1 MRAFRVSRVA
11 AVPPLPSAA
20 ARPLPSFPPP
30 SARECSVCAPW
41 PLVCPAS
48 ATARRGPPPRN
59 PAPRHGA
66 LQLCLAAALLASSTA
81 SPARLRLR
89 SAAARHGCHPPLHAE
104 PPLEPPPPSI
114 NPRIRLL
121 SSQRSSRAQ
130 PSPPRLAGTP
140 PQRHSTAAG
149 RHSPWSRRHWPPRA
163 LKPPPTGSSRSP
175 LPPPPLPRCQQALPW
190 PESPFP
196 LLPCFKIATRDL
208 VRQLKQVQGPICT
221 TVDSYE

>member
-1 MRAFRVSRVA
+1 MSRVA
-11 AVPPLPSAA
+11 AVPPLPSAS

-30 SARECSVCAPW
+30 SARECSVCTPW
-41 PLVCPAS
+41 PLGCPAS
-48 ATARRGPPPRN
+48 ATARRGPPQRN

-66 LQLCLAAALLASSTA
+66 LQLCLAAALLASSPA

-104 PPLEPPPPSI
+104 PPLEPTPPST

-121 SSQRSSRAQ
+121 SSQRSSRAR

-149 RHSPWSRRHWPPRA
+149 RRSPWSRRHWPPRA

-175 LPPPPLPRCQQALPW
+175 IPPPPFPHRQQAPHGRNRRF
-190 PESPFP
+190 PFSPASKSRP
-196 LLPCFKIATRDL
+196 GTLCDN
-208 VRQLKQVQGPICT
+208 
-221 TVDSYE
+221 